1 MFKINERYDL
11 LTKELNQW
19 FEDQDL
25 ETLGRIFGT
34 NLYDYVDDKQL
45 LEEQINDLRD
55 QWSEMPLEERVE
67 TYNLFELF

>member
-34 NLYDYVDDKQL
+34 DLYEYVDDKQAYREKINE
-45 LEEQINDLRD
+45 LEEQWLYMSI
-55 QWSEMPLEERVE
+55 EERVGI
-67 TYNLFELF
+67 YNLFELH